1 MEDFHI
7 SQSIQSNIASMNR
20 QIWGRMLAD
29 ECVIVEIPKTKK
41 RKREEEEEV
50 LLFEKKYM
58 NFGR

>member
-1 MEDFHI
+1 MENFHI
-7 SQSIQSNIASMNR
+7 SESIQSNIASLNR

-29 ECVIVEIPKTKK
+29 ERVVVEIPKK
-41 RKREEEEEV
+41 RKRKLSEDEEV